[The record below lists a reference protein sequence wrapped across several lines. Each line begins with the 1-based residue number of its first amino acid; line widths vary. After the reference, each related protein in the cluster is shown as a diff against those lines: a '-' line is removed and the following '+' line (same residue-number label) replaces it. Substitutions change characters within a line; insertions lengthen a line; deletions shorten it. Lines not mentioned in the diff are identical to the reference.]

1 MKGKFVVCSRRPKNV
16 AGGSCTHASENFS
29 RCSCAAHVKEI
40 YQQELYG
47 VKDHSTASAEFLFC
61 FVAIFVVFAD
71 KLPNSKSASTC
82 FASALLEYNSLPAD
96 VPIERA

>member
-1 MKGKFVVCSRRPKNV
+1 MKGKFVVCSRRSKNV

-40 YQQELYG
+40 YEQELYG

-61 FVAIFVVFAD
+61 LETDSF
-71 KLPNSKSASTC
+71 LPSRC
-82 FASALLEYNSLPAD
+82 DLCR
-96 VPIERA
+96 VCR